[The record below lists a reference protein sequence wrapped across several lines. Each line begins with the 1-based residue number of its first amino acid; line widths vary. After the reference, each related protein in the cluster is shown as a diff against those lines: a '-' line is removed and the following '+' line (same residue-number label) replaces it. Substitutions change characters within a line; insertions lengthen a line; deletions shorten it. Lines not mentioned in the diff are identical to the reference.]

1 MATQTNTFSK
11 TLVTTTLFVRFLEM
25 FRLRKKLY
33 AENSNF
39 VDSAYQ
45 VDALTKHKLLRMND
59 KILLRNEYLGYQN
72 YTHSNR
78 LS

>member
-1 MATQTNTFSK
+1 MATQTNIYSK
-11 TLVTTTLFVRFLEM
+11 TLVTTTLFTRFLEL
-25 FRLRKKLY
+25 FRLRENLDT
-33 AENSNF
+33 ENSNF

-59 KILLRNEYLGYQN
+59 KILLRSEYLGYQN

>member
-1 MATQTNTFSK
+1 MATQTNTYSK
-11 TLVTTTLFVRFLEM
+11 TLVTTTLFTRFLKM
-25 FRLRKKLY
+25 FRFRKELY
-33 AENSNF
+33 TENRNF

-59 KILLRNEYLGYQN
+59 KILLQNEYLGYQN
-72 YTHSNR
+72 FTHSNR